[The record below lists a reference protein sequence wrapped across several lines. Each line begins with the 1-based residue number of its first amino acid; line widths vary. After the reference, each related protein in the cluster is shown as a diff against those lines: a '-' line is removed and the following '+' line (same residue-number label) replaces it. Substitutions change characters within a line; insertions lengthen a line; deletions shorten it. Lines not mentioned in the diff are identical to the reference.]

1 MNSHAQVPRLIER
14 QAELEIL
21 FATRSRP
28 ADDATFVSR
37 IGSVRVHRQDPTRI
51 IYVSPDPVLDVG
63 GPGQFDEF
71 GVMPGCVVSH
81 GGRERLYYTG
91 WSRPDDAPYQTFIG
105 LAERDKDGRF
115 LRRTKRPV
123 LGLTPAEPILCN
135 GPFIIESAGL
145 MHMFYASALRW
156 IGHGDRQECEYRIA
170 HATSTDGIN
179 WERNGRFIVPTRL
192 QNECQNAPTVAEFN
206 GRFHMWFCYREAL
219 NFRNKTRGYR
229 LACAWSEDL
238 TTWHRDSSSTCLI
251 GQAEEWEQEM
261 QCYPGVYQ
269 VDNKW
274 WMFYCGNYFGRS
286 GFGCADLQ
294 DQIGETPGG
303 QDKNNE

>member
-1 MNSHAQVPRLIER
+1 MKFQWARNGRVFCPQGEHPWMNSHAQVPRLIER

-135 GPFIIESAGL
+135 GPFIIE
-145 MHMFYASALRW
+145 
-156 IGHGDRQECEYRIA
+156 
-170 HATSTDGIN
+170 
-179 WERNGRFIVPTRL
+179 
-192 QNECQNAPTVAEFN
+192 
-206 GRFHMWFCYREAL
+206 
-219 NFRNKTRGYR
+219 
-229 LACAWSEDL
+229 
-238 TTWHRDSSSTCLI
+238 
-251 GQAEEWEQEM
+251 
-261 QCYPGVYQ
+261 
-269 VDNKW
+269 
-274 WMFYCGNYFGRS
+274 
-286 GFGCADLQ
+286 
-294 DQIGETPGG
+294 
-303 QDKNNE
+303 